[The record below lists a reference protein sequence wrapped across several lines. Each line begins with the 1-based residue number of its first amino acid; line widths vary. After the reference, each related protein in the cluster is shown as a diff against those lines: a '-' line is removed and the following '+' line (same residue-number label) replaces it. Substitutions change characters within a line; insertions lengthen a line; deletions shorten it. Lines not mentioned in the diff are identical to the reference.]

1 MIDIRNLSVQLGD
14 RIVFSDYSA
23 SIPDEGVI
31 IISGESGIGKT
42 TLLRVLC
49 GLQKPDKGRI
59 IGLEDRKLSFVFQE
73 PRLLDHLTALEN
85 VALVSDSATA
95 EKLLCE
101 LTMEN
106 ELHMKAGKLSGGQ
119 KQRVSLAR
127 AFAFSDDVVLL
138 DEPFTGLD
146 EQNKQK
152 AARLIQT
159 ARLAIVVSHDA
170 GDAELLSV
178 DEKIQL

>member
-1 MIDIRNLSVQLGD
+1 MIEIRNLSVKLGEK
-14 RIVFSDYSA
+14 IIFSDYS
-23 SIPDEGVI
+23 ITLPDEGIVM
-31 IISGESGIGKT
+31 ISGESGIGKT

-49 GLQKPDKGRI
+49 GLQKPDGGRI
-59 IGLEDRKLSFVFQE
+59 VGMKNRKLSFVFQE

-85 VALVSDSATA
+85 VALVSDRATA
-95 EKLLCE
+95 EELLRV
-101 LTMEN
+101 LNMDN

-127 AFAFSDDVVLL
+127 AFAFSNDVVLL

-146 EQNKQK
+146 EQNKRK
-152 AARLIQT
+152 AAQLIQT
-159 ARLAIVVSHDA
+159 ARLAIIVSHDA
-170 GDAELLSV
+170 KDAELLSV

>member
-1 MIDIRNLSVQLGD
+1 MIEIQNLSVKLGEKTIF
-14 RIVFSDYSA
+14 RDYSMTL
-23 SIPDEGVI
+23 PDEGVVL
-31 IISGESGIGKT
+31 ISGESGIGKT

-49 GLQKPDKGRI
+49 GLQKPDTGRI
-59 IGLEDRKLSFVFQE
+59 TGLGGRKISFVFQE

-85 VALVSDSATA
+85 VALVSDRTTA
-95 EKLLCE
+95 EKLLRE
-101 LTMEN
+101 LNMDN
-106 ELHMKAGKLSGGQ
+106 ELRMKAGKLSGGQ

-152 AARLIQT
+152 ATRLIRI
-159 ARLAIVVSHDA
+159 ARLAIIVSHDA
-170 GDAELLSV
+170 KDADLLSI